1 MADTPIYVA
10 VITASAAILGAA
22 VSAASIAYQNARQ
35 AERDR
40 RQRNE
45 ERQQRH
51 VEEARAACLNLLRA
65 GIDLRT
71 QVENN
76 KGYLGEEVRCR
87 LTQVRHH
94 ASDAALH
101 AVLIGTIE
109 PDVFADAA
117 ERLAKAAIR
126 LALAAAE
133 NTSLEMKMSTK
144 VPDLDELNDCIDA
157 FSRKVVAYAKGDA
170 SVTHNRHRRVA
181 ARPHGSAV
189 TEADR

>member
-40 RQRNE
+40 RQRND

-51 VEEARAACLNLLRA
+51 VEEARAACLDLLRA
-65 GIDLRT
+65 AIDLRT

-76 KGYLGEEVRCR
+76 KDYQGEEMRSR
-87 LTQVRHH
+87 LAQVRQH
-94 ASDAALH
+94 ASAAALH

-109 PDVFADAA
+109 PDVFADPA
-117 ERLAKAAIR
+117 EGLAKAAIR
-126 LALAAAE
+126 LALAAAD
-133 NTSLEMKMSTK
+133 NTNLEMKMSTE
-144 VPDLDELNDCIDA
+144 VPDLDELNECIDA
-157 FSRKVVAYAKGDA
+157 FSRKAVAYAKA
-170 SVTHNRHRRVA
+170 MHRLYITVVGELSRDLTA
-181 ARPHGSAV
+181 LR
-189 TEADR
+189 